1 MENCSSISCRTFQ
14 ELSEKYKVSSVGLIV
29 RGVMDGKVQNFHF
42 HYFDGKW
49 YLEQI
54 FMQKLLFSLYVSV
67 LKILFESEDITSGPL
82 LNRRAFPLIFNF

>member
-1 MENCSSISCRTFQ
+1 
-14 ELSEKYKVSSVGLIV
+14 
-29 RGVMDGKVQNFHF
+29 MDSKGSYGRKSPEFSR
-42 HYFDGKW
+42 KW
-49 YLEQI
+49 YLEQF